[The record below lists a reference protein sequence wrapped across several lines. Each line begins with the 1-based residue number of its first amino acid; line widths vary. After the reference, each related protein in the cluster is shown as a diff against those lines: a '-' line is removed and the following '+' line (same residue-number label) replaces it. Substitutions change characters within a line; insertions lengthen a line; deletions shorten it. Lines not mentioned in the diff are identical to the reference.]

1 MRRTNL
7 LTIALTLT
15 LSLGLVSQAGV
26 AQAFINATN
35 ASQPSHRQRV
45 NAMPATLSSLAPR
58 GTTAGVIRFARR
70 LVKEKNSR
78 LKYTV
83 DVRYPQIVGARE
95 ASAVEFNRAVKEM
108 FTGELNEFKK
118 NVGVPDSSIP
128 AEIQWSTFDAAY
140 SIEYSSPDLISVAFN
155 VSPYYAGAAHPQ
167 HYSMVLNYDLKA
179 GRTLQLSNLF
189 KPRSN
194 HLQVIS
200 DYAIKALKKE
210 LGAESDSEW
219 IATGAAPDSKNYKS
233 WNITSRGLSIT
244 FDPYQVA
251 SYAEGEHI
259 VVIPYAALRN
269 VINMDG
275 PLAPLAMKGRGQK

>member
-1 MRRTNL
+1 MER

-15 LSLGLVSQAGV
+15 LSLSLVSQAGV
-26 AQAFINATN
+26 ARAFTNATR
-35 ASQPSHRQRV
+35 ASSQPSHRQRA
-45 NAMPATLSSLAPR
+45 NATTTTAPATLSSLAPR
-58 GTTAGVIRFARR
+58 AATAGVIRFARR
-70 LVKEKNSR
+70 LIKEKNSR
-78 LKYTV
+78 LKYTI
-83 DVRYPQIVGARE
+83 DVHYPQIIGARE

-108 FTGELNEFKK
+108 FTGAINEFKK
-118 NVGVPDSSIP
+118 DIGVPDGSVP
-128 AEIQWSTFDAAY
+128 DAAY

-167 HYSMVLNYDLKA
+167 HYSTALNYDLKA
-179 GRTLQLSNLF
+179 GRTLQLSDLF

-200 DYAIKALKKE
+200 AYAIEALKKE
-210 LGAESDSEW
+210 LGAESDSDW
-219 IATGAAPDSKNYKS
+219 IATGAAPDSKNYQS

-251 SYAEGEHI
+251 SYAEGEHV

-269 VINMDG
+269 IINMDG
-275 PLAPLAMKGRGQK
+275 PLAPLAMKGKSKAKVKR